1 MNEESDLGSQ
11 MLRFAQHDSAEG
23 TRVGLSGSVS
33 CADEGGQEDMAES
46 VGGQVV
52 EILLGEIQSES
63 AFEVLYPP
71 FELGLVERG

>member
-1 MNEESDLGSQ
+1 M
-11 MLRFAQHDSAEG
+11 
-23 TRVGLSGSVS
+23 S
-33 CADEGGQEDMAES
+33 CADEGGQEYVSEA

-63 AFEVLYPP
+63 AFEVLNAP